1 MSIAPFSVALSCFAL
16 CSAPALAADVTK
28 TAPKELAK
36 KVAAAREKGLDWL
49 TKNQAANGSW
59 GKDHSIAVTS
69 FASPPSD

>member
-1 MSIAPFSVALSCFAL
+1 MSIARFSLALSCFAL
-16 CSAPALAADVTK
+16 CSAQALADITK
-28 TAPKELAK
+28 TAPRELAN
-36 KVAAAREKGLDWL
+36 KVTAAHEKGLDWL